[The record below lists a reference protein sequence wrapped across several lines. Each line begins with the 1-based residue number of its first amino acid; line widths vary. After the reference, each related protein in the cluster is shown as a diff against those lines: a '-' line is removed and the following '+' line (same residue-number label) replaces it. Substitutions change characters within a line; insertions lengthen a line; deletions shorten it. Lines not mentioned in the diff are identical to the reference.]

1 MRLILLLVV
10 LFFTSLVY
18 AQSGLQISGKV
29 IDSQS
34 GLPVFG
40 GYVSIPGTVYGA
52 TTNEKGGFIIKNVV
66 VPDTFSIC
74 VRHVA
79 YATFLR
85 SGYKFSGKSLKI
97 DFSLEPGTFELP
109 GLTISA
115 TPDTVW
121 GNKELNVADFAFTED
136 GILLL
141 TYEKEERWKRQEDV
155 KKTLF
160 SGCNLIH
167 IDDHGEELV
176 RALAPSPSLGFYL
189 NYYNE
194 IFLQCHHEVYFV
206 KSELEAVHLQPFPKE
221 DFKAYIEPVVDT
233 IGTTVY
239 FSNYNASYPAFE
251 YLAFNMADSS
261 YHTLRYLID
270 EELMQRFRAQYRDL
284 SPRDKLEAFRT
295 ELETGI
301 DKEVVSA
308 YMTGF
313 PSTPFFQPLNIPLIV
328 ANDTLLIFDHV
339 HDKLL
344 RYTNFNEPLDSTLIN
359 YHRTRGAMKWSGSV
373 VRDDATGKIYTWFEK
388 NGIIHISRI
397 DPASGKSQHITTLT
411 YKYAEKLKIHEGKA
425 YYIYR
430 PFESSQNR
438 FLYSEKLPQ
447 D

>member
-1 MRLILLLVV
+1 MRIIFTLIALCSALVII
-10 LFFTSLVY
+10 
-18 AQSGLQISGKV
+18 AQGGQQISGKV
-29 IDSQS
+29 LDAQS

-40 GYVSIPGTVYGA
+40 GYISIPGTTYGA
-52 TTNEKGGFIIKNVV
+52 TTNEKGFYTIKNVALQ
-66 VPDTFSIC
+66 DTFTLI

-79 YATFLR
+79 YATIAR

-97 DFSLEPGTFELP
+97 DFNLEPSTFELP

-115 TPDTVW
+115 APDTVW
-121 GNKELNVADFAFTED
+121 GSKELNVADFAFTPE

-167 IDDHGEELV
+167 VDAQGKELV

-194 IFLQCHHEVYFV
+194 IFLQCHNEVYFV
-206 KSELEAVHLQPFPKE
+206 KSETEAIHLQAFPKE
-221 DFKAYIEPVVDT
+221 DFKTYIEPVVDT
-233 IGTTVY
+233 IGSTVY

-251 YLAFNMADSS
+251 YMAFNMADSS

-313 PSTPFFQPLNIPLIV
+313 PSTPFFQPLNIPLII
-328 ANDTLLIFDHV
+328 AKDTLLIFDHV
-339 HDKLL
+339 HDKLI
-344 RYTNFNEPLDSTLIN
+344 RYNNFDEPLDSALIS
-359 YHRTRGAMKWSGSV
+359 YHRTRGGMKWGGSV
-373 VRDDATGKIYTWFEK
+373 IRDDVTGKIFTWFEK

-397 DPASGKSQHITTLT
+397 DPTNGKAEHMASLS
-411 YKYAEKLKIHEGKA
+411 YKYAEKLKIHNGKA

-438 FLYSEKLPQ
+438 FLYSEKLPI